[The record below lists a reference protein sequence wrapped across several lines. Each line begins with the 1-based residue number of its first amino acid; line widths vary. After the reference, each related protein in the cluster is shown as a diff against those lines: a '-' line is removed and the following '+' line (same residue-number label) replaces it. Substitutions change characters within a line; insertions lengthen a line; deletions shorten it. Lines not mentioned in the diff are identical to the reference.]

1 MTEQISEFDQLG
13 ELFSAGLNLYLNWAK
28 QKGLSA
34 NEFYVLYRLG
44 LGGDCTQKDIAE
56 EWSIPKQTVSVV
68 CKQFLEKGYLQYTK
82 SSTDKREKK
91 LSLTELGKA
100 VAMPIVMELSAIEQ
114 RTAEQFG
121 KEQLSDLLNNLVQ
134 LQRLFAKNLE
144 QLS

>member
-1 MTEQISEFDQLG
+1 M
-13 ELFSAGLNLYLNWAK
+13 
-28 QKGLSA
+28 
-34 NEFYVLYRLG
+34 
-44 LGGDCTQKDIAE
+44 
-56 EWSIPKQTVSVV
+56 
-68 CKQFLEKGYLQYTK
+68 QYTK

-121 KEQLSDLLNNLVQ
+121 KEQLSDLLNNLVK

>member
-1 MTEQISEFDQLG
+1 MAEQISEFDQLG
-13 ELFSAGLNLYLNWAK
+13 ELFSAGLNLYLNWAR

-34 NEFYVLYRLG
+34 NEFYVLYRLS

-121 KEQLSDLLNNLVQ
+121 KEQLSDLLNNLVR
-134 LQRLFAKNLE
+134 LQRLFAENLE
-144 QLS
+144 K